1 MGVSPSIYL
10 PFSNWSL
17 KPKLGEPA
25 RGYFLRLVA
34 NEGHDSTTVYGNEIG
49 INGRRLAAEEALDTM
64 LMLPLAEEHKEALRR
79 YSPVADGAYYDICGQ
94 RLRQRQ
100 MNVRT
105 RRFCRACLADSPHH
119 RVWWDIVAFGTCPEH
134 GTPVEKTDASGQ
146 PIGWWWADVASDMD
160 GNPLGKW
167 ARSQPELHARTL
179 EGFILERLDVFPST
193 AWPLL
198 DRYRLYEVIE
208 ACEYLGTWLGNERT
222 FAVPVDQLGNIA
234 LGMEALSGDRDDL
247 VAAMRRW
254 FEERVPSDIRREGK
268 MASMGWAWNAWP
280 KMPGTEIGDM
290 LNQAATDAFE
300 PIGKMGKKRYRE
312 MADFYAERALSAF
325 ADGIGIRLDALLP
338 LACHVGVARG
348 ITEPW
353 ELTPPDEDILKAAI
367 ANLVPTA
374 EVSRILAVESWG
386 WHDLVGRGK
395 LAVFANFELGRMYLR
410 SDVERLLGRAIG
422 MASETAQGTTV
433 SLRTYAR
440 RHDISIGDVVVM
452 VLDGGL
458 KAVRA
463 DCAEPGLR
471 AIRVLA
477 HSRRRRENDQSDC
490 GRSNAT

>member
-17 KPKLGEPA
+17 KPKLGESA

-134 GTPVEKTDASGQ
+134 GTPVEKTDTSGQ
-146 PIGWWWADVASDMD
+146 RIGWWWADVASDMD

-179 EGFILERLDVFPST
+179 EAFILERLDVVPST

-222 FAVPVDQLGNIA
+222 FAVPVDQLGNVA
-234 LGMEALSGDRDDL
+234 LGMAALSGERADL

-254 FEERVPSDIRREGK
+254 FEERVPSDIRLEGK
-268 MASMGWAWNAWP
+268 MASMGWAWHAWP

-290 LNQAATDAFE
+290 LNQAATEAFE
-300 PIGKMGKKRYRE
+300 PIGKMGKKRYRAE
-312 MADFYAERALSAF
+312 DDFYAERALSPLASE
-325 ADGIGIRLDALLP
+325 LDVRMEALLP
-338 LACHVGVARG
+338 LARHLGIVPEAVEAWKLDSEQADTLRRGVAGLISSSAVTG
-348 ITEPW
+348 I
-353 ELTPPDEDILKAAI
+353 LGL
-367 ANLVPTA
+367 
-374 EVSRILAVESWG
+374 ESGEWQ
-386 WHDLVGRGK
+386 DLVRLDRITSCGS
-395 LAVFANFELGRMYLR
+395 FPLGRVCLR
-410 SDVERLLGRAIG
+410 SEVE
-422 MASETAQGTTV
+422 
-433 SLRTYAR
+433 
-440 RHDISIGDVVVM
+440 
-452 VLDGGL
+452 GL
-458 KAVRA
+458 V
-463 DCAEPGLR
+463 EE
-471 AIRVLA
+471 VLA
-477 HSRRRRENDQSDC
+477 AFGIER
-490 GRSNAT
+490 AP